1 MTGEPTDA
9 RRLNDESRASWNQ
22 IAAWWDAQVG
32 EDANLVVRPAV
43 ERLLEARPGERILEI
58 ACGNGAL
65 ARRMAAAGARVVAT
79 DFSTEFLRLAR
90 ERTAARPDLA
100 ERIDYRLVDATDEA
114 RLLALGEAGSF
125 DAAVCVM
132 GLMDMPTIDPLMAA
146 LARLLKSGGHFV
158 WTVVHPCF
166 NSWGATRQIEEEN
179 RDGEM
184 VATYAVKVTRYLRPF
199 TSKGIGIVGQ
209 PVPHYSFERP
219 LGMLF
224 ASGFR
229 VGFAL
234 DGFEEL
240 AAPLPEDPSRL
251 RPFSWARFQEIPA
264 FLVARMRL
272 KESQVRKRRRDEHF
286 GSSRPRDDL
295 IPSIDQFECPSD
307 LAIGVELPVKWHAVA
322 GV

>member
-1 MTGEPTDA
+1 MTDDPTEA
-9 RRLNDESRASWNQ
+9 AVRRLNDEARAQWDQ

-32 EDANLVVRPAV
+32 EDANLGVRPAV
-43 ERLLEARPGERILEI
+43 ERLLEVLPGERVLEI

-65 ARRMAAAGARVVAT
+65 ARRLAEAGARVVAT
-79 DFSTEFLRLAR
+79 DFSAAFLRLAR

-100 ERIDYRLVDATDEA
+100 ARIDYRLIDATDEA
-114 RLLALGEAGSF
+114 QLLGLEQDGPF

-146 LARLLKSGGHFV
+146 LARLLKPGGRFV

-166 NSWGATRQIEEEN
+166 NSRGATRQIEEED
-179 RDGEM
+179 RDGEL
-184 VATYAVKVTRYLRPF
+184 VTTYAVKVTRYLQPY

-209 PVPHYSFERP
+209 PAPHYSFERP

-229 VGFAL
+229 AGFVV

-240 AAPLPEDPSRL
+240 CPPRPEDPSRL
-251 RPFSWARFQEIPA
+251 RAFSWANFQEIPA

-272 KESQVRKRRRDEHF
+272 R
-286 GSSRPRDDL
+286 
-295 IPSIDQFECPSD
+295 
-307 LAIGVELPVKWHAVA
+307 
-322 GV
+322 